1 MKKEKPSLKHLS
13 LLLFGLLLFAKVS
26 NTDLPYLG
34 KEYIILS
41 AIQLYLIA
49 AYFIVPKLKKKQS

>member
-1 MKKEKPSLKHLS
+1 MKREKPSLKHLF

-26 NTDLPYLG
+26 STDLPYLG
-34 KEYIILS
+34 KEYVILS

-49 AYFIVPKLKKKQS
+49 AYFIVPKLKKNQ